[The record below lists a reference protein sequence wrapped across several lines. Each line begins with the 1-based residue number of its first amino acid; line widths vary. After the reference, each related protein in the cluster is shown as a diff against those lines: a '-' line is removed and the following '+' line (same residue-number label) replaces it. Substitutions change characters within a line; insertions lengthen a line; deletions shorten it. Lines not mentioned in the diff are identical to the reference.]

1 MSKNCT
7 KPGPRVESERY
18 RGMSFKSASIIY
30 RDLVLIACL
39 GIVPA
44 HAQDGAQNGEWRF
57 FGGDTGSTKYSPL
70 DQIDKDN
77 VADLQ
82 VAWRWRSVD
91 GQFDLDRLTQEYP
104 NLQVPNDVDTVQIFG
119 PESRP
124 SDGRRGSVYLDAV
137 VSGRRHRRDDW
148 RDSLDLRPQEL
159 RVGHSD
165 HDARLQQP
173 RPGLLVRWPGGAVGV
188 GDRRRVPA
196 RRRCRDRRAAR

>member
-7 KPGPRVESERY
+7 KPGPSVESEGY
-18 RGMSFKSASIIY
+18 RGMSFKSVSIIC

-57 FGGDTGSTKYSPL
+57 FGGDTGRTKYSPL

-104 NLQVPNDVDTVQIFG
+104 NLQVPNDVDTVQI
-119 PESRP
+119 
-124 SDGRRGSVYLDAV
+124 
-137 VSGRRHRRDDW
+137 SGLKAAPLM
-148 RDSLDLRPQEL
+148 S
-159 RVGHSD
+159 
-165 HDARLQQP
+165 
-173 RPGLLVRWPGGAVGV
+173 PGFWIS
-188 GDRRRVPA
+188 
-196 RRRCRDRRAAR
+196 RRRCLRPPPSTRRLARLSGLTTPGATRRAFRS